1 MHLIDRIG
9 QPPHPSR
16 PMGFVSAWA
25 LGVGTMVG
33 AGIFSLSAD
42 AARHA
47 GPGAILSYVM
57 AGVGALVLAVNFGYL
72 AAIHPVSGGP
82 YVYIRDTLGPT
93 AAFVA
98 GWQLWLGMGLSTS
111 FYCLGFARYLT
122 YFVEAPEY
130 LTAPACVLAVAAVNA
145 MGPRVAAALQ
155 NLSVALLLFVLGGFM
170 LTGVLRVDPAF
181 YAPLLPYGWSGVLDA
196 VPLVF
201 TSYLG
206 FEMVAQAAGAIRDPS
221 RTVPRAMVASVLAV
235 TALYAGV
242 MAVSVGVVHHVDL
255 ATSPTPLAEVA
266 RRLAGRGGASAVALG
281 GLVATLSSAN
291 GSMLASLELG
301 RAMGADGLLPR
312 WLTGDS
318 SATGRALGWRPS
330 SVRLGMVAVAVAVV
344 GTWVGRLDWLARGV
358 GVLHFLPF
366 SLVPLALLHVLGTP
380 EAAGTPASAAWA
392 GRLWALSA
400 MAVMGFLLRRI
411 DPLDLWVAA
420 ALTSP
425 SLLWVLRRR

>member
-1 MHLIDRIG
+1 MHPIQRVG
-9 QPPHPSR
+9 QPTHPRR
-16 PMGFVSAWA
+16 PMGFTSAWA

-42 AARHA
+42 AARYA
-47 GPGAILSYVM
+47 GPGAILSYVI
-57 AGVGALVLAVNFGYL
+57 AGAGALVLAVNFGYL
-72 AAIHPVSGGP
+72 ATIHPVSGGP
-82 YVYIRDTLGPT
+82 YVYIRDTLGST

-98 GWQLWLGMGLSTS
+98 GWQLWVGMGLSTS

-122 YFVEAPEY
+122 YFVTAPEY

-145 MGPRVAAALQ
+145 MGPRVASALQ
-155 NLSVALLLFVLGGFM
+155 NLSVAILLIVMGGFM

-181 YAPLLPYGWSGVLDA
+181 YAPLLPYGWPGVLDA

-206 FEMVAQAAGAIRDPS
+206 FEMVAQAAGAIQDPR

-266 RRLAGRGGASAVALG
+266 RRLAGRGGAAAVALG

-301 RAMGADGLLPR
+301 GAMWADGLLPR
-312 WLTGDS
+312 WLTGGS
-318 SATGRALGWRPS
+318 SGAGRAVGWRPS
-330 SVRLGMVAVAVAVV
+330 SVRLGMVAIAVAIA

-366 SLVPLALLHVLGTP
+366 SVVPLALLHVLGAP
-380 EAAGTPASAAWA
+380 EAARTRPSEAWA
-392 GRLWALSA
+392 ARAWAVSA
-400 MAVMGFLLRRI
+400 TAVMGLLLRRI

-420 ALTSP
+420 TLTLP
-425 SLLWVLRRR
+425 GVLWLWRRR

>member
-330 SVRLGMVAVAVAVV
+330 SVRLGMVAVAVAIV